1 MHARTALT
9 RRPPP
14 APSRAVDLLNEKK
27 SFGSF
32 ATGAITLKA
41 TSTSGVKVTAASTGF
56 EGDNT
61 SVKFEYADVAAGVSL
76 KNLTLYGAGKKSA
89 DLELAF
95 SDLIP
100 DATVGFKAGL
110 TSASA
115 TDSVDVSVAYAKAKV
130 AAGFSLS
137 VLNAMSFAKKEA
149 PAGANIASF
158 DVMTDV
164 NDFTLG
170 GSLGLN
176 AGDAGAVAPALNL
189 LAGYKKDDLSV
200 FAATSGLKKDELAV
214 AFSAYYQYSS
224 SLGAAAKL
232 AKKTLEV
239 GTTYAL
245 DADTKLVSKAS
256 FAKGASSVPFS
267 FCLTQKLRPSVELSL
282 PFQFEAAKG
291 GAVSLK
297 QFGFALAAGD
307 L

>member
-1 MHARTALT
+1 M
-9 RRPPP
+9 
-14 APSRAVDLLNEKK
+14 
-27 SFGSF
+27 
-32 ATGAITLKA
+32 
-41 TSTSGVKVTAASTGF
+41 TAASTGF

-76 KNLTLYGAGKKSA
+76 KNLTVYGAGKKSA
-89 DLELAF
+89 DLELVF

-100 DATVGFKAGL
+100 DAAVGFKAGL
-110 TSASA
+110 TPASVS
-115 TDSVDVSVAYAKAKV
+115 DSVEISVAYAKAKV
-130 AAGFSLS
+130 AAGFSLR
-137 VLNAMSFAKKEA
+137 VLNTMEFAKKTA
-149 PAGANIASF
+149 TAGASIASF
-158 DVMTDV
+158 DVNTDIK
-164 NDFTLG
+164 DFTLG
-170 GSLGLN
+170 GSLGIN
-176 AGDAGAVAPALNL
+176 AGEAGAVAPSLNL
-189 LAGYKKDDLSV
+189 LASYKKDDLSV
-200 FAATSGLKKDELAV
+200 FVATSGLKKDDLAV

-239 GTTYAL
+239 GSTYAL

-267 FCLTQKLRPSVELSL
+267 FCLTQKLRPAVELSL